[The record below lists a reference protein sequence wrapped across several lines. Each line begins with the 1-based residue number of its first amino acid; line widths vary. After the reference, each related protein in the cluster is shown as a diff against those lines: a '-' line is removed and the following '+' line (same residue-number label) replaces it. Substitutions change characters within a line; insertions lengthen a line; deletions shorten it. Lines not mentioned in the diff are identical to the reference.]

1 MFPPELLRLNVK
13 QGHPFSGPERDT
25 EHTDGGDGSPGS
37 AALPPAGGLGG
48 CFSHPEPGAGL

>member
-13 QGHPFSGPERDT
+13 QGHPFPGPGRDA
-25 EHTDGGDGSPGS
+25 EHTDGGDGNPGS
-37 AALPPAGGLGG
+37 AALPTAGGLGG